1 MLETLKKPGSLI
13 VKTGTI
19 IGGMYVA
26 RGYMRERLEDV
37 REKMEEETRA
47 KERSVLLFNI
57 HTGWTQLLLV

>member
-1 MLETLKKPGSLI
+1 MLESLKKPGSLI

-19 IGGMYVA
+19 IGGIYVA

-47 KERSVLLFNI
+47 KER
-57 HTGWTQLLLV
+57 